1 MTPLIVLNAWLQ
13 TAGTVVGSFLFPT
26 ICQCV
31 ASSFQGE
38 KESEFYTDFTE
49 VPLQRSSGVSEN
61 NHASFQ
67 SDVNIFWNVSSL
79 IAEIVFILK
88 YMAKS
93 SNDLVWMYCF
103 NYLKGDIRKTAE
115 YMWLKLREEIWTED
129 VNLGVISI

>member
-13 TAGTVVGSFLFPT
+13 AAGTVVGSFLFPT

-38 KESEFYTDFTE
+38 KESEFYTNFTE

-79 IAEIVFILK
+79 IAESLYSQIYGKKLK
-88 YMAKS
+88 WS
-93 SNDLVWMYCF
+93 GLNVLF
-103 NYLKGDIRKTAE
+103 
-115 YMWLKLREEIWTED
+115 
-129 VNLGVISI
+129 